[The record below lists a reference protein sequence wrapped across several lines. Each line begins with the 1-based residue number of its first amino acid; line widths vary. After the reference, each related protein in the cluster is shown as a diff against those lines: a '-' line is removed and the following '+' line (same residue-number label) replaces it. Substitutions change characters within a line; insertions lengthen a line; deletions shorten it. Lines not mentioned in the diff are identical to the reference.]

1 MSSEKICLYTYNFIQ
16 KVIHYFINIIPY
28 HYLEQYTKRFT
39 SLGNLALAII
49 NNKRVHDEII
59 KIDGTWATYNTNF
72 FAYNKQPEYTSITE
86 KFKDWKH
93 LTILVDKAIDEV
105 KDLIRVSTKYA
116 NRKDFMN
123 GPKSMFKI
131 ETDLSIMKKAL
142 CIVNKRGEF
151 NMSLDS
157 ERNLLTTGGFTR
169 RAKARARKT
178 RKSRY

>member
-1 MSSEKICLYTYNFIQ
+1 
-16 KVIHYFINIIPY
+16 
-28 HYLEQYTKRFT
+28 
-39 SLGNLALAII
+39 
-49 NNKRVHDEII
+49 
-59 KIDGTWATYNTNF
+59 
-72 FAYNKQPEYTSITE
+72 
-86 KFKDWKH
+86 
-93 LTILVDKAIDEV
+93 
-105 KDLIRVSTKYA
+105 
-116 NRKDFMN
+116 MN

-142 CIVNKRGEF
+142 CIMNKRGEF